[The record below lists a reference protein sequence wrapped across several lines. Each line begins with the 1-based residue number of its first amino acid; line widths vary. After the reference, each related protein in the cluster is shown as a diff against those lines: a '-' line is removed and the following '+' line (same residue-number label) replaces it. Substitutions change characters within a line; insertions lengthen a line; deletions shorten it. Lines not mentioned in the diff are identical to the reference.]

1 MTANKPIPELAQVRL
16 GYIPLTDAA
25 PLIIALEHGHFARY
39 GLDVALSQ
47 QTSWATLRD
56 KLGVGYLDGAHL
68 LAPMALAC
76 SLGIEGL
83 QQPLVTAL
91 SLGLNGNA
99 ITLADN
105 LFRDMQ
111 VSAGGY
117 ATSAAALAAGVAQ
130 RRASGADPLT
140 FASVY
145 PASNH
150 TYLLRYWLS
159 AAGIDPDRDVKLIVV
174 PPPQMV
180 QRLRQ
185 GAIYGYCVG
194 EPWNTLAVRE
204 GVGGIAATGHDVW
217 NNAPEKVLAVSAT
230 LAERYPATHAALISA
245 LVEAAQWLDASLEN
259 RREAAV
265 LLARPEYLDL
275 PVEVIVGSLVGDV
288 AVDPRGGRR
297 ELSDFHVFH
306 RYAANFPWRSHALWM
321 LEQMVRSGQLSED
334 ADLVAVAEAV
344 YRPDIY
350 RRSVG
355 HLGLPVPVVDMKAE
369 GGHRG
374 VWKLGEGDEAV
385 TLGPDRFID
394 NAVFD
399 PRVLGAKIA

>member
-1 MTANKPIPELAQVRL
+1 MTANKPNPEQAQVRL

-25 PLIIALEHGHFARY
+25 PLIVALEHGYFARY
-39 GLDVALSQ
+39 GLDVTLSR

-76 SLGIEGL
+76 SLGIEGVR
-83 QQPLVTAL
+83 QPLVTAL

-99 ITLADN
+99 ITVADN

-111 VSAGGY
+111 AGADGHP
-117 ATSAAALAAGVAQ
+117 TSAAALAAMVAQ

-145 PASNH
+145 PTSNH

-159 AAGIDPDRDVKLIVV
+159 AAGIDPDRDVRLIVV

-185 GAIYGYCVG
+185 GDIYGYCVG

-204 GVGGIAATGHDVW
+204 GIGGIVATGHDVW
-217 NNAPEKVLAVSAT
+217 NNAPEKVLAVSA
-230 LAERYPATHAALISA
+230 AWAQRHPGTHAALIGA

-259 RREAAV
+259 RREAAA

-275 PVEVIVGSLVGDV
+275 PVEVIAGSLVGDV
-288 AVDPRGGRR
+288 AVDARGGRR
-297 ELSDFHVFH
+297 ELPDFHVFH

-321 LEQMVRSGQLSED
+321 LAQMVRSGQLSGETE
-334 ADLVAVAEAV
+334 LLAVAEAV
-344 YRPDIY
+344 YRPDVY
-350 RRSVG
+350 RRAVA
-355 HLGLPVPVVDMKAE
+355 HLGLPVPPVDMKAE

-374 VWKLGEGDEAV
+374 SWKLGEGSEVV

-394 NAVFD
+394 GAVFD
-399 PRVLGAKIA
+399 PRDLGARIA